1 MDAAAHGNAGKR
13 KRARSP
19 NAPLPRS
26 IDSSSEKTKKQSEK
40 PQPLSLSLSYKKKK
54 LPAKNVAVARE
65 AAARQGAPR
74 LPVQGLLELFFP
86 VVSGRHLSPA
96 PPPGRPPRRRV
107 LFGGLG
113 VPRWRQQQRRK
124 ALWRRRR
131 RRRRRLR
138 GGGVSGV
145 FGRFLSS
152 AASFEPSFLS
162 FESLVSEAYGHARGL
177 YFRKLG

>member
-113 VPRWRQQQRRK
+113 VPRRQQQQRRS
-124 ALWRRRR
+124 
-131 RRRRRLR
+131 RLR
-138 GGGVSGV
+138 GGGVSDV